1 MATIAL
7 PQHHAGTQHDDAA
20 VVDATA
26 LPIGVPA
33 AGGDDS
39 ELSPDDT
46 TIIFDWDDTL
56 LSSSWLAQ
64 NGLRLDEPAVVPLE
78 AMAQLEVLQESVIS
92 LVQRALV
99 HGNVIVITNAET
111 GWVELSCKKFM
122 PRVLPLLS
130 KFKVLSARSTFECL
144 YPDSPSDWKVQAF
157 YQEIC
162 AAYAGRRPEHR
173 KNILSFGDSI
183 HERAAI
189 HKVTANMGPLTRT
202 KSIKFVER
210 PTVEQLKR
218 QVDLVTSCFEEICKH
233 NGSLDLMLT
242 IQLLYN

>member
-1 MATIAL
+1 LLRHAPFCCGWRACRQICGPRSRQQLRRKYSKLQPPAQAVRSRHGIAPSRSTL
-7 PQHHAGTQHDDAA
+7 FSECAVTRCGSPLHFSSCPTDACRNRTTPPHHT
-20 VVDATA
+20 T
-26 LPIGVPA
+26 PA
-33 AGGDDS
+33 
-39 ELSPDDT
+39 DT

-144 YPDSPSDWKVQAF
+144 YPDSPSDWKVSGRVKRPSRR
-157 YQEIC
+157 
-162 AAYAGRRPEHR
+162 AG
-173 KNILSFGDSI
+173 G
-183 HERAAI
+183 
-189 HKVTANMGPLTRT
+189 G
-202 KSIKFVER
+202 
-210 PTVEQLKR
+210 
-218 QVDLVTSCFEEICKH
+218 
-233 NGSLDLMLT
+233 G
-242 IQLLYN
+242 